1 MGMSQGELAEKV
13 GLSQVT
19 IQHLESG
26 RNKGTKHILTIA
38 RELGVNPTWLE
49 AGKGPISPR
58 GEAVS
63 EQKSIY
69 AEAMQLAHIPVVGD
83 AEAGD
88 NGYWEAPDYPAGHGD
103 GFVNFP
109 TKDQNAYAIRIH
121 GDSMS
126 PRFRHGEFVIIEP
139 NHPPSPGDEV
149 LVKTGTGRAMV
160 KIFLYWRD
168 DRLYL
173 DSINNGAGHGQ
184 ISIPREDVVKFHLV
198 AGSVKKALYHHQ

>member
-1 MGMSQGELAEKV
+1 MSQGELAEMV

-26 RNKGTKHILTIA
+26 RNKGTKHMVALA
-38 RELGVNPTWLE
+38 RSLGVNPTWLE
-49 AGKGPISPR
+49 EGKGPISPSEDTVSD
-58 GEAVS
+58 EAAGYFDGIRLS
-63 EQKSIY
+63 R
-69 AEAMQLAHIPVVGD
+69 IPVVGD
-83 AEAGD
+83 AQAGD
-88 NGYWEAPDYPAGHGD
+88 NGYWEAPDYPVGHGE

-109 TKDQNAYAIRIH
+109 SKDQNAYAIRIH

-139 NHPPSPGDEV
+139 NHMPVPGDEV
-149 LVKTGTGRAMV
+149 LVKTCSGRAMV

-184 ISIPREDVVKFHLV
+184 ISIPRDDLDKFHLV
-198 AGSVKKALYHHQ
+198 AGSVKKALYHDQ